1 MDLAGLRVTVVGAG
15 IGGMATSL
23 LLARA
28 GAAVALHERVAE
40 IAAVGAGLLLQP
52 NGLAVLSGLGV
63 DGPLRTGGYA
73 TADGV
78 PVRTTDDR
86 PLSSLHVPDFG
97 PGLDTMLAV
106 RRSALHEVLLAAVR
120 AEPGI
125 DLRLGA
131 ELTPGD
137 VQRAT
142 ADLLVGC
149 DGVSSAVRSAGAFG
163 ARVRSTG
170 NVYLRGLVPRD
181 GAGFAGEYWS
191 PSGLFGGA
199 PVDATT
205 QYFYASATAPAVR
218 AAVAARDL
226 PALRNAWSAALPVAA
241 PVFDAVERFDELLV
255 NEVVRVDCARWSD
268 GRRVLL
274 GDAAHA
280 MAPNAGQ
287 GANSALVDAA
297 VLVTELERASGLDP
311 ALTAYTARR
320 RPAVRKVQD
329 AADRLARAAHLRP
342 RPARALRD
350 TLLRALD
357 GRAGVAERLVRGMQ
371 QEDPATLRALV
382 TSLDARPA

>member
-28 GAAVALHERVAE
+28 GAAVSLHERVAE

-52 NGLAVLSGLGV
+52 NGLAVLDGLGV
-63 DGPLRTGGYA
+63 DGPLRADGYA
-73 TADGV
+73 ATDGV
-78 PVRTTDDR
+78 PVRAPDGR
-86 PLSSLHVPDFG
+86 PISSLHVPDFG
-97 PGLDTMLAV
+97 PGLDSVLAV

-120 AEPGI
+120 TEPGI

-131 ELTPGD
+131 EVTAGD

-142 ADLLVGC
+142 ADLVVGC

-163 ARVRSTG
+163 ARVRRTG

-181 GAGFAGEYWS
+181 GEGFTGEYWS

-218 AAVAARDL
+218 AAVTARDL
-226 PALRNAWSAALPVAA
+226 LALRNAWIGALPVAA
-241 PVFDAVERFDELLV
+241 PVLDAVERFDDLLV

-297 VLVTELERASGLDP
+297 VLVAELSSAGSISE
-311 ALTAYTARR
+311 ALAAYTARR

-329 AADRLARAAHLRP
+329 AADRLTRAAHLRP
-342 RPARALRD
+342 PGARVLRD
-350 TLLRALD
+350 GLLRALD
-357 GRAGVAERLVRGMQ
+357 RRAGVAERLVRGMQ
-371 QEDPATLRALV
+371 QEDPAALRALV
-382 TSLDARPA
+382 TSLDARPV